1 MPIGKRK
8 RILLRFTFPLTFET
22 DTSAD
27 HTFVFATTEF
37 YNTSE
42 ALFPN
47 GVARV
52 QNKDVTVVTP
62 SMWSKSGFL
71 NGLNNLDGENV
82 EVLPHGVDTTMFK
95 PIFDNN
101 YKIQVR
107 RTHFKTIF
115 RLQEENYIDDNTIIM
130 LSVGAM
136 TWNKGIDLLL
146 EAFVRLCSD
155 YERNCMNPIEAK
167 HGRIC
172 ADKSQKYLLAL
183 KGNDDLYYSKQKFLD
198 QLNNVPG
205 AMELYDKQW
214 IVYSGVELS
223 EAEMSLLYSGSDIY
237 VSPYR
242 AEAFNMP
249 VFEAIASGLLVV
261 VTDYIDESTGVYSPT
276 HKWIDDAF
284 ALRIK
289 SSLSRVVAYGNP
301 YSYCFEPDKDDLY
314 AKLRLATS
322 YDKLRTRF
330 HAKIA
335 GPQYIKSYLT
345 WQIVA
350 ENFLQL
356 IDKKVYDKP
365 FIRIDEP
372 RGNMVF
378 ATETTIN
385 EGLTINMLVGF
396 GNDDYRQRYH
406 TSLWQI
412 CVQSK
417 KLPKETLYAVP
428 KFINRNGTENFD
440 HRLYKLSRTV
450 LCIQETTAF
459 CTRRILLLN

>member
-1 MPIGKRK
+1 MDYELFVEGWGSTGLSHSYSIVERRLLNALKYSKRTTLSTSAVVRGVSCPKYYNKRWKGKNSCVNRYKKAHSDNPSEAEGLPIGKRT
-8 RILLRFTFPLTFET
+8 RILLRFTFPLNFET

-95 PIFDNN
+95 PILTTITKFKCAERILNHF
-101 YKIQVR
+101 QVTR
-107 RTHFKTIF
+107 
-115 RLQEENYIDDNTIIM
+115 ENYIDDNTIIM

-146 EAFVRLCSD
+146 EAFVRLCLD
-155 YERNCMNPIEAK
+155 YERNCMNPMEAK

-183 KGNDDLYYSKQKFLD
+183 KGNDDLYYSKQNFLD
-198 QLNNVPG
+198 QLNNIPG

-276 HKWIDDAF
+276 HKWIDDA

-314 AKLRLATS
+314 AKLTLATA
-322 YDKLRTRF
+322 R
-330 HAKIA
+330 
-335 GPQYIKSYLT
+335 
-345 WQIVA
+345 
-350 ENFLQL
+350 
-356 IDKKVYDKP
+356 
-365 FIRIDEP
+365 
-372 RGNMVF
+372 
-378 ATETTIN
+378 
-385 EGLTINMLVGF
+385 
-396 GNDDYRQRYH
+396 
-406 TSLWQI
+406 
-412 CVQSK
+412 
-417 KLPKETLYAVP
+417 
-428 KFINRNGTENFD
+428 
-440 HRLYKLSRTV
+440 
-450 LCIQETTAF
+450 
-459 CTRRILLLN
+459 